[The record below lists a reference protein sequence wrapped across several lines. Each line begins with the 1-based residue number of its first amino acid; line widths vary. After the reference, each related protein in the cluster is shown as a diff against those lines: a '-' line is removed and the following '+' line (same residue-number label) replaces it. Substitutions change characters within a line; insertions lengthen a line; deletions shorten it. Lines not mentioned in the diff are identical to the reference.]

1 MTDVI
6 VAPEIFKSGV
16 KSSQLAA
23 KEVGD
28 AASSQIRPSK
38 TNLIIQNGA
47 MWAFEMQELF
57 VRGFVSSSVVACY
70 LEGQRMQRDRGR
82 SDEDLYPR

>member
-1 MTDVI
+1 MQSANVANDSSKVHLLTDVI

-16 KSSQLAA
+16 RSSQLAA

-28 AASSQIRPSK
+28 GASSQIRPSK

-57 VRGFVSSSVVACY
+57 VRG
-70 LEGQRMQRDRGR
+70 L
-82 SDEDLYPR
+82 